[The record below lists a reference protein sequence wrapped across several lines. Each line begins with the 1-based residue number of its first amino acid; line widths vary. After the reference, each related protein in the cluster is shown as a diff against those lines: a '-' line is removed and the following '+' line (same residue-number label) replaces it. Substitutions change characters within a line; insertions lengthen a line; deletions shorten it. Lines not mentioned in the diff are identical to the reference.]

1 MMKTKSFST
10 SGSFRTLLCLIFLLA
25 AASVVFS
32 VQGNPAEHQAS
43 KTDTAGKKLTLFGSE
58 DILNVTLKFDLSTFL
73 KKNLKTGSLDGEIDF
88 ILSDTDTID
97 RKVKIKPRGNYRFKT
112 CGFPPIRLNFKK
124 PVNAYPDTGKIKK
137 IKLVTH
143 CQQGK
148 AYDDFVLRE
157 YLVYK
162 LFSVLTDTSFR
173 VRLLRIEYID
183 THKERKPINQ
193 YGFLIEPLEIMAMR
207 TNSSIVKVTH
217 LTQKNIVPK
226 LMDRVAIFSYM
237 VAQWDWAVPGLHNIS
252 VIVPENY
259 AGTGLG
265 VAVPYDF
272 DLTGLVNA
280 PYGFPD
286 EATGLKSNR
295 DRKYTGICRSREE
308 FVRALEEF
316 KNLKESFYS
325 VINDFPLL
333 EQRSKKDITDF
344 LDQFFNQLDNQK
356 DMERLITQ
364 FMTSCKPL

>member
-1 MMKTKSFST
+1 MKKTKTFST
-10 SGSFRTLLCLIFLLA
+10 SGYKRTIICLIFLLIFA
-25 AASVVFS
+25 PASVFG
-32 VQGNPAEHQAS
+32 QDNPIDQQAVKS
-43 KTDTAGKKLTLFGSE
+43 DTTKKKFRLFGSE
-58 DILNVTLKFDLSTFL
+58 DILNVSLQFDVSTFM
-73 KKNLKTGSLDGEIDF
+73 KKNLKTGSLDGIIAF
-88 ILSDTDTID
+88 ALSDYDTID
-97 RKVKIKPRGNYRFKT
+97 RKVKIKPRGEYRFRT
-112 CGFPPIRLNFKK
+112 CGFPPIQLTFKK
-124 PVNAYPDTGKIKK
+124 PVDAYSDTGKIKK

-183 THKERKPINQ
+183 SHKERKPIKQ
-193 YGFLIEPLEIMAMR
+193 YGFFIEPLEIMAMR
-207 TNSSIVKVTH
+207 TNSSIVKVTQ
-217 LTQKNIVPK
+217 LTQKNIVPAI
-226 LMDRVAIFSYM
+226 MDRVAIFSYM

-252 VIVPENY
+252 VIVPSNY

-280 PYGFPD
+280 SYGFPD
-286 EATGLKSNR
+286 AATGLTSNR

-308 FVRALEEF
+308 FAGALEEF
-316 KNLKESFYS
+316 INLKGAFYS
-325 VINDFPLL
+325 VINDFTLL
-333 EQRSKKDITDF
+333 EQKSKKDITDF

-356 DMERLITQ
+356 DIERLIAQ